1 MGIHKDGVDELTRLA
16 IIHGTDKWGP
26 HFYTPVYHS
35 LFAKRRNDP
44 IRLLE
49 IGVGGYGSPVL
60 GGSSLAMWAD
70 YFPNGRIVGI
80 DINEKK
86 LSLDPRI
93 SIHKGS
99 QTDPAFLKD
108 IVAEHGP
115 FDIIIDDGS
124 HIPQHVV
131 QTFHILWP
139 TLADGSSYVIEDTQT
154 SLWEKWGGSLRD
166 GGDTFKL
173 ARAMIDSLNFAEA
186 AVANPNLVIDNQV
199 KTIRSVHAF
208 HNLIVVEKGDNDEPS
223 NFAYDPCNRFAAH
236 AIETIETE
244 MKRTPTA
251 AGYANLISIYTIG
264 KDFNSAIKASEQA
277 LARWPDH
284 PALAV
289 AASGAYAAA
298 GDTAKAEALQ
308 NTLKAFQRPEPTRS

>member
-1 MGIHKDGVDELTRLA
+1 MGTHRDDIDELTRLA

-35 LFAKRRNDP
+35 LFSKRRNDF

-49 IGVGGYGSPVL
+49 IGVGGYTSPVL
-60 GGSSLAMWAD
+60 GGASLAMWAD
-70 YFPNGRIVGI
+70 YFPNGHIVGI
-80 DINEKK
+80 DISEKK
-86 LSLDPRI
+86 LSLDSRI
-93 SIHKGS
+93 SIHQGS

-139 TLADGSSYVIEDTQT
+139 TLADGGSYVIEDTQT
-154 SLWEKWGGSLRD
+154 SMWESWGGSLRD

-173 ARAMIDSLNFAEA
+173 ARTMMDGLNFAEA
-186 AVANPNLVIDNQV
+186 AVASPNLVIDNQI

-223 NFAYDPCNRFAAH
+223 NFAYDPRNRFAAY
-236 AIETIETE
+236 AIETIQAE
-244 MKRTPTA
+244 MRCTPTA
-251 AGYANLISIYTIG
+251 AGYANLISVYRMG
-264 KDFNSAIKASEQA
+264 KDFDSAVKTSEQA

-284 PALAV
+284 PALV
-289 AASGAYAAA
+289 AAASKAYAAA
-298 GDTAKAEALQ
+298 GDTTKAEALQ
-308 NTLKAFQRPEPTRS
+308 NKLKIFQPPESALS